1 MEISNPFAG
10 RPTATGTSPGIDGGI
25 LAPKNT
31 APPRVVESTGADVTR
46 PDGVVG
52 RASTSSAV
60 KTSIRPS
67 IAEGEAYKSALL
79 RGEIGLQRPAH
90 ANAPG
95 TDFLTAVRDPITG
108 QYRVVVTDVKS
119 STIGQFPPARTSL
132 SPDWLREIRDAV
144 APGRLNLGN
153 PALEAQIRAAV
164 LQGRISLRRI
174 TVDYSAAG
182 QGAIRGF

>member
-1 MEISNPFAG
+1 
-10 RPTATGTSPGIDGGI
+10 
-25 LAPKNT
+25 
-31 APPRVVESTGADVTR
+31 
-46 PDGVVG
+46 VVG
-52 RASTSSAV
+52 SASTPSAV

-67 IAEGEAYKSALL
+67 IAEAEVYRTALR

-108 QYRVVVTDVKS
+108 QYSVVVTDVKS
-119 STIGQFPPARTSL
+119 STIGQFPPPRTSL
-132 SPDWLREIRDAV
+132 PPAWLREVQEAV
-144 APGRLNLGN
+144 APARLNLGN

-174 TVDYSAAG
+174 TVDYSPAG